1 MATVAARDGHLQIH
15 LRELALS
22 GFTIIE
28 QVIPRSEVAAVHD
41 SVVATVDRSGSYSDK
56 GVGFLAGLLNH
67 DRAVVPYLLDDRLM
81 GTVEAALGEHVHLSF
96 ASAIINA
103 PRNAR
108 GGWHADWPFN
118 QNNAGHV
125 RAPYPDAVMH
135 LTSLWMLSPFS
146 AETGGTL
153 VVPGSHRA
161 DDNPT
166 GDNDLD
172 PMEPMSSE
180 INATGDPGDVLLF
193 DSRLWHATA
202 ENRTDQPR
210 VALALRYAP
219 WWLNV
224 DVLRPGTSKRA
235 QMVDEPGAREN
246 EVPGLDPAIYD
257 ELPPGVQQ
265 LVRHGLRPT
274 SG

>member
-1 MATVAARDGHLQIH
+1 MSTAVARQPAPESH

-22 GFTIIE
+22 GFTIVK
-28 QVIPRSEVAAVHD
+28 QVIPRAEVTRVHD
-41 SVVATVDRSGSYSDK
+41 SVVATVDRSGSYGDK
-56 GVGFLAGLLNH
+56 GVGFLAGLFNH
-67 DRAVVPYLLDDRLM
+67 DCSVVPYLLDDRLM

-118 QNNAGHV
+118 QNNAGHI

-166 GDNDLD
+166 GNNGLD
-172 PMEPMSSE
+172 PMSCLSSE
-180 INATGDPGDVLLF
+180 INVHGDPGDVLLF

-202 ENRTDQPR
+202 KNHTDEPR

-224 DVLRPGTSKRA
+224 DVLRPGTSKRS
-235 QMVDEPGAREN
+235 QMVEEPGAREN
-246 EVPGLDPAIYD
+246 EVPGLDPAVY
-257 ELPPGVQQ
+257 EQLPPGVKQ
-265 LVRHGLRPT
+265 LVRHSLRPVT
-274 SG
+274 G